1 MAEPGVYTWRNKNGS
16 IKTVAIPAHG
26 ADFRTQCRMVAEM
39 DARFAM
45 DKIAGRMRDRGSS
58 RGLPWNLLSGFRLK
72 HRRDM
77 SVTVLFRQ
85 VLVIEFSLILWNAGR
100 GTDLCPRRVSIAIEI
115 FDA

>member
-1 MAEPGVYTWRNKNGS
+1 MILGLCDSFGRICQLVPRPPTRVWKWSAFEKLDAFLDRRV
-16 IKTVAIPAHG
+16 IK
-26 ADFRTQCRMVAEM
+26 FE
-39 DARFAM
+39 
-45 DKIAGRMRDRGSS
+45 
-58 RGLPWNLLSGFRLK
+58 PWNLLSGFRLK

-100 GTDLCPRRVSIAIEI
+100 GTDLCPCRVSIAIEI